1 MRLCGEPGPE
11 EEEEGEEDSG
21 PEGDGEEE
29 PLLRASGR
37 GRRAG
42 AARDKEPRVGAGT
55 AAAAGLARGE
65 RRGAPGVCPEGW
77 MDGRTDGQARPDLA
91 QPSPARWVGRTCRAE
106 VLAARNARCFRRPPV
121 PRGEPADGAGRRG
134 TCGAAEL
141 VRVSVSLP
149 AAAEPCSCRSVL
161 LRLSLGLSLY
171 TVKVLTARLRAA
183 AASSGFGAFFRT
195 TLKAL

>member
-1 MRLCGEPGPE
+1 MRRTRGPRGME
-11 EEEEGEEDSG
+11 RKS
-21 PEGDGEEE
+21 
-29 PLLRASGR
+29 LSC
-37 GRRAG
+37 GRRAAG
-42 AARDKEPRVGAGT
+42 AERAPPGIRSPASAQVRPRPQGWRGGSGAGRP
-55 AAAAGLARGE
+55 ACAQRG
-65 RRGAPGVCPEGW
+65 GW
-77 MDGRTDGQARPDLA
+77 TDGRTGPARPSPA